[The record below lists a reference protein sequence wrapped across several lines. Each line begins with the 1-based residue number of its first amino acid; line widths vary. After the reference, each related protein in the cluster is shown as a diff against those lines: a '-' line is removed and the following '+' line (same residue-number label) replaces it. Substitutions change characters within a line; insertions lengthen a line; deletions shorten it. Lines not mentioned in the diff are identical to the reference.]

1 MSKVLLLDIETAP
14 TVAYTWRMWKA
25 NISQDMIVEGGYML
39 SCSMKWLGNDEVFY
53 YENRT
58 TDDRELVDIVIDYLD
73 KADYVIAHNGE
84 SFDIP
89 YIKYRA
95 VVHGINPPSPF
106 KIIDTL
112 RIARK
117 EFLFSRNTLA
127 NLAKELGVEEKEE
140 HAEFSGFKL
149 WAECLKDNPRAW
161 KVMKKYNIQD
171 VITLEQVYLQLR
183 PWAKEHPNVTVEEE
197 GSTDFRCPKCGSTNI
212 HLRGYSFTNSSKYH
226 KYVCKD
232 CGGWS
237 RTRYTINSIEQR
249 RLLLRSA

>member
-1 MSKVLLLDIETAP
+1 MSKVLILDIETAP
-14 TVAYTWRMWKA
+14 SMCYSWRMWKA

-95 VVHGINPPSPF
+95 VVHGIKPPSPF

-127 NLAKELGVEEKEE
+127 NLAKELGVSEKEE
-140 HAEFSGFKL
+140 HAEFAGFKL
-149 WAECLKDNPRAW
+149 WAECLKDNPKAW
-161 KVMKKYNIQD
+161 KVMRHYNIQD

-183 PWAKEHPNVTVEEE
+183 PWAKEHPNVTVEQEDTS
-197 GSTDFRCPKCGSTNI
+197 GFRCPKCGSI
-212 HLRGYSFTNSSKYH
+212 HIQLRGYSFTNSSKYH

-237 RTRYTINSIEQR
+237 RTRYTTNSIEQR

>member
-1 MSKVLLLDIETAP
+1 MKILLLDIETAP
-14 TVAYTWRMWKA
+14 TVAYTWKMWKA

-39 SCSMKWLGNDEVFY
+39 SCSMKWLGEDSIDYYDNQTGSNDSK
-53 YENRT
+53 
-58 TDDRELVDIVIDYLD
+58 LVNIVVNYLD

-84 SFDIP
+84 TFDIP

-95 VVHGINPPSPF
+95 LVNKINPPSPF

-127 NLAKELGVEEKEE
+127 NLAKELGVKEKFE
-140 HAEFSGFKL
+140 HTEFSGFKL
-149 WAECLKDNPRAW
+149 WAECLKGNPTAW
-161 KVMKKYNIQD
+161 EVMKIYNIQD
-171 VITLEQVYLQLR
+171 VDTLEQVYLKMR
-183 PWAKEHPNVTVEEE
+183 PWAREHLNVTVEQEDAS
-197 GSTDFRCPKCGSTNI
+197 GFRCPKCGSINI
-212 HLRGYSFTNSSKYH
+212 TLRGYSFTNSSKYH

-237 RTRYTINSIEQR
+237 RTRYTANSLEQR